1 MGWLTSLTLED
12 EARQEF
18 SLPRV
23 VYEYEYVF
31 SEELQGLPPY
41 RAWLKVGYRA
51 YKPRIRGPRGVSMPL
66 HLRLSRQ
73 ISQLFRVCFYSCAY
87 GKDYCSIL

>member
-23 VYEYEYVF
+23 VYEYEDVF
-31 SEELQGLPPY
+31 PEKLLGLPPY

-51 YKPRIRGPRGVSMPL
+51 YKLRLRGPRG
-66 HLRLSRQ
+66 LSRHYT
-73 ISQLFRVCFYSCAY
+73 S
-87 GKDYCSIL
+87 D